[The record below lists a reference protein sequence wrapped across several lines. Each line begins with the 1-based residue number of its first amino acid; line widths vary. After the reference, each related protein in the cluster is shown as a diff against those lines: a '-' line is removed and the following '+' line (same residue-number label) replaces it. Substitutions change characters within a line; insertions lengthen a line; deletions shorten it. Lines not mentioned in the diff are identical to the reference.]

1 MVKHVK
7 VVAIMRIPF
16 MPWCCFKVFLF
27 RIQAFDSEVWF
38 FIVGR
43 PRFCSLMFWFHRS
56 KFAETGNFGYLFLE
70 FT

>member
-1 MVKHVK
+1 
-7 VVAIMRIPF
+7 MRIPF
-16 MPWCCFKVFLF
+16 MPCCFKVFLF

-43 PRFCSLMFWFHRS
+43 PKVLFFDVVVSQIEI
-56 KFAETGNFGYLFLE
+56 AETGNFGYLFLE